1 VGNDPDDIL
10 TVFGNSL
17 RELRKGL
24 GLSQEELALR
34 CGLDR
39 TYISGL
45 ERGKRNPTLKV
56 LSVVAQHLEVSPS
69 DLLLS
74 IKKQRS
80 PDDRD
85 HQDKN

>member
-1 VGNDPDDIL
+1 MTNNPDDTL

-24 GLSQEELALR
+24 GLSQEELAHR

-56 LSVVAQHLEVSPS
+56 LSVVAQHLNVSLS

-74 IKKQRS
+74 IKKQGS
-80 PDDRD
+80 PN
-85 HQDKN
+85 DKDQQERG